1 MSTHTTSSSSSTPG
15 PGTAPPTTPTR
26 RRPSTT
32 GYWLVAL
39 LAILTT
45 LGALTWGA
53 FTFLGWQSHV
63 EDFPRLTPPGTA
75 AVSVTDTGTRFLYL
89 EHDRSTPVPSIP
101 AITVTGPSGTE
112 VALTAYQDE
121 MRYDVPNVANRI
133 GDAVLTFPADEPGTY
148 QVTIADTDPDTTLA
162 VGDNLVRG
170 WGPQVIGSV
179 ALLLGGLLLALI
191 LVIITA
197 ARRSRTTA

>member
-1 MSTHTTSSSSSTPG
+1 MTTHTTTNTSTPTST
-15 PGTAPPTTPTR
+15 TAPPTTPAR
-26 RRPSTT
+26 RRPSTA
-32 GYWLVAL
+32 GYWLGAL
-39 LAILTT
+39 LAVLTT

-63 EDFPRLTPPGTA
+63 EDFTRLTPPGTA

-101 AITVTGPSGTE
+101 AITVTGPSGTQ
-112 VALTAYQDE
+112 VPLTAYDAE

-133 GDAVLTFPADEPGTY
+133 GDAVLTFQTDEPGTY
-148 QVTIADTDPDTTLA
+148 QVTIADTDPGTTLA

-170 WGPQVIGSV
+170 WGPQVLGSV

-191 LVIITA
+191 LAIITA
-197 ARRSRTTA
+197 ARRSRSTT